1 MYHYLSAGG
10 RVDKTLLC
18 DRECPISRTDAFTEE
33 GLSVKACAR
42 HRVGQRGTC
51 TCRPIAQFAPRGPCR
66 SRGRNWRSFGGAQVG
81 PTGSR
86 LGGGPPFCR
95 IRRGSTPPTARP
107 AGSPAEEYWG
117 RRTRAWYGDNT
128 KTPSTCSRP
137 SQFPNTSTS

>member
-1 MYHYLSAGG
+1 MYHYLSACG

-18 DRECPISRTDAFTEE
+18 GRECRIARTDAFTEE

-51 TCRPIAQFAPRGPCR
+51 TCPPIAQFAPRGPCR

-86 LGGGPPFCR
+86 LEGGPPFCG
-95 IRRGSTPPTARP
+95 IRRGSPARRARP
-107 AGSPAEEYWG
+107 SEAASKDTG
-117 RRTRAWYGDNT
+117 RRRPRGGTASTRKAL
-128 KTPSTCSRP
+128 
-137 SQFPNTSTS
+137 